1 MLEFRRTR
9 SDFMENVFTRTEALI
24 GEIAL
29 QKLKE
34 SHVAVFGLGGVGGHT
49 AEALVRSGIGAI
61 DIVDSD
67 KISGSNINR
76 QIFAL
81 NSTVGR
87 YKTEVAAERFYDI
100 NPECEIKPYTLF
112 YDSGTANIFDF
123 SKYDYVID
131 AIDTV
136 SAKILIICNAAE
148 VKTPVISCMGAG
160 NKMNPG
166 EFEIADI
173 FETSVCPLAR
183 IMRQELRKRGIKQLK
198 TVFSKEPPLKSDC
211 TQSFGPSEQQSP
223 CKRIPASIAFVPA
236 SAGLLIAS
244 EVIKDLIGWE
254 NSAGF
259 AKSKI

>member
-100 NPECEIKPYTLF
+100 NPECKIKPYTLF

-136 SAKILIICNAAE
+136 AAKILIICNAAE

-244 EVIKDLIGWE
+244 EVIKDLIGWK

>member
-87 YKTEVAAERFYDI
+87 YKTEVAAERF
-100 NPECEIKPYTLF
+100 
-112 YDSGTANIFDF
+112 
-123 SKYDYVID
+123 
-131 AIDTV
+131 
-136 SAKILIICNAAE
+136 
-148 VKTPVISCMGAG
+148 
-160 NKMNPG
+160 
-166 EFEIADI
+166 
-173 FETSVCPLAR
+173 
-183 IMRQELRKRGIKQLK
+183 
-198 TVFSKEPPLKSDC
+198 
-211 TQSFGPSEQQSP
+211 
-223 CKRIPASIAFVPA
+223 
-236 SAGLLIAS
+236 
-244 EVIKDLIGWE
+244 
-254 NSAGF
+254 
-259 AKSKI
+259 